1 MIILILY
8 GMLIFLCVTGVLN
21 LFLLQNYIKKIFS
34 LAVAYSSF
42 VILMILLFAK
52 NENLNEMLMLM
63 VSIFMVF
70 STNLF
75 VGIGLIKNISES
87 DDS

>member
-1 MIILILY
+1 MILY
-8 GMLIFLCVTGVLN
+8 QLLIFLCVAGVAN
-21 LFLLQNYIKKIFS
+21 LFILQNYVKKIFS

-42 VILMILLFAK
+42 SILMILLFLK

-63 VSIFMVF
+63 VSIFTVF

-75 VGIGLIKNISES
+75 VGIGIVKNISEAQK
-87 DDS
+87 D

>member
-1 MIILILY
+1 
-8 GMLIFLCVTGVLN
+8 VAGVAN
-21 LFLLQNYIKKIFS
+21 LFILHNYVKKIFS

-42 VILMILLFAK
+42 SILMILLFLK

-63 VSIFMVF
+63 VSIFTVF

-75 VGIGLIKNISES
+75 VGIGIVKNISEAQK
-87 DDS
+87 D